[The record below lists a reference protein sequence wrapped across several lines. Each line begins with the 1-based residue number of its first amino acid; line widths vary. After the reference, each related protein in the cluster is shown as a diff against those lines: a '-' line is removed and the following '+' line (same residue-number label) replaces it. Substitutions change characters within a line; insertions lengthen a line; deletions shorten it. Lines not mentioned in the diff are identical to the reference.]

1 MSKLKKIRIF
11 FYEKIFGV
19 FLLSIFVFSSLSSF
33 SFSELDPHLGY
44 TGVGEKIN
52 NLMGIFGSYYTGTL
66 ESLIGNL
73 QYLLPVF
80 FLIAGVKKIVG
91 VKTNL
96 IFVRFFSFLI
106 SITILSVLFNV
117 FNIQSIYLGKIIL
130 EIIRNN
136 FYYIFENNFYF
147 PVIVILTII
156 IFIYLFIYGLTIKIK
171 NIKIL
176 FWPLMQILNLFLKL
190 SKLLGPIKFK
200 KHYNE
205 RPIKEKKFSS
215 SLRSEK
221 REPKIYNDKS
231 VISKTAIYN
240 KYQTK
245 ENFNNNEY
253 ELPSISL
260 LKGSS
265 EKRINLREINKSNE
279 LDSQK
284 LEKILREFGVEGKI
298 LGFKTGPIITLYEF
312 LPAPGVKTSKV
323 VSLAED
329 IARSMSSMSARIS
342 FQPGKSSIGIEM
354 PNVERQNVDLEEL
367 LKDSS
372 FSFFDSGIILALG
385 KTISGE
391 KKFTDL
397 EKMPHLLIAGT
408 TGSGKSVCIN
418 SLILSVL
425 FKFKPSECKLILID
439 PKMLELSIYEDIPH
453 LLTPVVTDP
462 KKAVFALKWVVREM
476 ENRYKT
482 MSSLGVKNIQTY
494 NNKIEKY
501 LSEGKKIFKE
511 VQTGIDKETRLPV
524 LEKQE
529 MPLDKMPLIVV
540 VIDEMADLMM
550 VAGKEVENLVQRLAQ
565 MARAAGI
572 HLIAATQRPSVDVIT
587 GTIKANFPSR
597 ISFRVAS
604 KFDSRTIINEMG
616 AEQLLGNGDMLF
628 IENGTN
634 VERVHGGYV
643 SEKEIQKVVQFI
655 KEQSANELKI
665 DITKENKLE
674 NIAEL
679 DLNENAVDELY
690 EKAVA
695 IVLEKQKAST
705 SFIQRYL
712 QVGYNRAARIIEQ
725 MEKEEIVSEAD
736 HTGKRSILRK

>member
-1 MSKLKKIRIF
+1 MSKLKEIRIF
-11 FYEKIFGV
+11 FYEKIFGL

-33 SFSELDPHLGY
+33 SFSELDPYFGF
-44 TGVGEKIN
+44 TGVSEKIN
-52 NLMGIFGSYYTGTL
+52 NLMGIFGSYYAGTL

-73 QYLLPVF
+73 QYLFPMF
-80 FLIAGVKKIVG
+80 FLIAGVKKILG
-91 VKTNL
+91 IKTSL

-106 SITILSVLFNV
+106 SIGILSVLSNI
-117 FNIQSIYLGKIIL
+117 FNIQSVYLGKIIL
-130 EIIRNN
+130 EIIKNN

-147 PVIVILTII
+147 SAIVILKII

-171 NIKIL
+171 NIKFL
-176 FWPLMQILNLFLKL
+176 FWPLIKIFNLFLKI
-190 SKLLGPIKFK
+190 SKLLGPIKFEK
-200 KHYNE
+200 NYNE
-205 RPIKEKKFSS
+205 KPLQEKKFSP
-215 SLRSEK
+215 SLRMEK
-221 REPKIYNDKS
+221 REPKIYNDTSGINKN
-231 VISKTAIYN
+231 AIYN
-240 KYQTK
+240 KHQTK

-284 LEKILREFGVEGKI
+284 LEKILKEFGVEGKI

-312 LPAPGVKTSKV
+312 LPAPGIKTSKV
-323 VSLAED
+323 VGLAED

-354 PNVERQNVDLEEL
+354 PNVERQSVGLEEL
-367 LKDSS
+367 LKDSN
-372 FSFFDSGIILALG
+372 FNFFDSGIILALG

-494 NNKIEKY
+494 NSKIEKY

-628 IENGTN
+628 IENGAS

-655 KEQSANELKI
+655 KGQSANELKI

-674 NIAEL
+674 NIGEL
-679 DLNENAVDELY
+679 GLNENAVDELY

-736 HTGKRSILRK
+736 HTGKRSVLRK